1 MKGDFSR
8 VTFDVSKHFS
18 RVLMQQGRV
27 QLDADWNEQT
37 AILLHY
43 LRSVTADLIG
53 PHAGPSENLGFEII
67 VDPTQIL
74 SPPLSTEEK
83 KQLEDLLAQSKPPI
97 LIGKGDYYIDG
108 ILVENEKFVAYSGQP
123 DYPLPIDTKL
133 ADGIYLLYVDVWER
147 HITYLE
153 APSIREIALGGPDT
167 ATRAKVLW
175 QIKIEVAASGLDRNK
190 LENEWSEWIKK
201 WQPEYRGLLKAQA
214 KQGEKKSTEV
224 CITSPEANYRGAENQ
239 LYRVEIHQSG
249 ENGLATFKWSRDN
262 GSVVT
267 GLKLIDKQLTVDSVR
282 GLTIGKWLELT
293 NDGQEL
299 RGELG
304 TLVKIKSIDGD
315 TLSLNIDN
323 QPAPKVAV
331 PKGEIWP
338 TKARLWEAEPK
349 IITEKNNEW
358 EILAD
363 GVQIQFQQP
372 AAAKNQ
378 YRSGDYWLIPVRVA
392 TGDVE
397 WPGPVGN
404 PEALPPQGVQHHYAP
419 LALIK
424 IASDKVAFVDDFRWK
439 IKPLRQ
445 RV

>member
-1 MKGDFSR
+1 
-8 VTFDVSKHFS
+8 
-18 RVLMQQGRV
+18 
-27 QLDADWNEQT
+27 
-37 AILLHY
+37 
-43 LRSVTADLIG
+43 
-53 PHAGPSENLGFEII
+53 
-67 VDPTQIL
+67 
-74 SPPLSTEEK
+74 
-83 KQLEDLLAQSKPPI
+83 
-97 LIGKGDYYIDG
+97 
-108 ILVENEKFVAYSGQP
+108 
-123 DYPLPIDTKL
+123 
-133 ADGIYLLYVDVWER
+133 
-147 HITYLE
+147 
-153 APSIREIALGGPDT
+153 
-167 ATRAKVLW
+167 
-175 QIKIEVAASGLDRNK
+175 
-190 LENEWSEWIKK
+190 
-201 WQPEYRGLLKAQA
+201 
-214 KQGEKKSTEV
+214 
-224 CITSPEANYRGAENQ
+224 
-239 LYRVEIHQSG
+239 
-249 ENGLATFKWSRDN
+249 
-262 GSVVT
+262 
-267 GLKLIDKQLTVDSVR
+267 
-282 GLTIGKWLELT
+282 
-293 NDGQEL
+293 
-299 RGELG
+299 